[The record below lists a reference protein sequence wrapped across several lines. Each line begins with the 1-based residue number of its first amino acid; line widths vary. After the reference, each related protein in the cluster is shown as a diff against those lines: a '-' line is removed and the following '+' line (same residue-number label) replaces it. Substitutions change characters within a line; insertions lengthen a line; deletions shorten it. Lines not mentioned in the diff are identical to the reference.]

1 MHNVLNNLISIQKEI
16 QQINSNTKVI
26 AVSKTFS
33 IEKIKPIIDSNHNH
47 FGENKV
53 QEALEKWSKIKE
65 NNRNIKLHLIGK
77 LQTNKVKYCLPLFDY
92 IHSLDS
98 IKLADKIANE
108 QAKKNFKPKIFL
120 QINIGDEQQKSG
132 INFKDTKT
140 LYTKIKNDFDLNIVG
155 LMCIPPNVSNTKPFF
170 EKMNQISKKL
180 NLNEL
185 SMGMSNDYLDAA
197 KNSAT
202 FVRIGSKIFGE
213 RN

>member
-1 MHNVLNNLISIQKEI
+1 MHNILDNLISIQKEI

-33 IEKIKPIIDSNHNH
+33 IEKINPIIDSNHNH

-108 QAKKNFKPKIFL
+108 QEKKNFKPKIFL

-132 INFKDTKT
+132 VDFKDTEN
-140 LYTKIKNDFDLNIVG
+140 LYSKIKNDFDLDIVG

-213 RN
+213 RI

>member
-1 MHNVLNNLISIQKEI
+1 M
-16 QQINSNTKVI
+16 
-26 AVSKTFS
+26 
-33 IEKIKPIIDSNHNH
+33 
-47 FGENKV
+47 
-53 QEALEKWSKIKE
+53 
-65 NNRNIKLHLIGK
+65 
-77 LQTNKVKYCLPLFDY
+77 
-92 IHSLDS
+92 DS

-108 QAKKNFKPKIFL
+108 QVKKNFKPKIFL

-170 EKMNQISKKL
+170 EKMNQISKIL

-197 KNSAT
+197 QNSAT

>member
-16 QQINSNTKVI
+16 QQINSNTKII

-33 IEKIKPIIDSNHNH
+33 LEKIKPIIDSNHIH

-65 NNRNIKLHLIGK
+65 NKNINLHLIGK

-108 QAKKNFKPKIFL
+108 QVKKNFKPKIFL

-132 INFKDTKT
+132 VDFKDTENF
-140 LYTKIKNDFDLNIVG
+140 YIKIKNDFDLNIIG
-155 LMCIPPNVSNTKPFF
+155 LMCIPPNVSNTTPFF
-170 EKMNQISKKL
+170 QKMNQISKIL

-213 RN
+213 RT

>member
-1 MHNVLNNLISIQKEI
+1 MHNVLNNLNSIQKEI
-16 QQINSNTKVI
+16 QQINSNTKII

-33 IEKIKPIIDSNHNH
+33 LEKIKPIIDGNHTH

-53 QEALEKWSKIKE
+53 QEAQEKWSKIKE
-65 NNRNIKLHLIGK
+65 ENKNINLHLIGK
-77 LQTNKVKYCLPLFDY
+77 LQTNKVKHCLPLFDY
-92 IHSLDS
+92 IHSLDN

-108 QAKKNFKPKIFL
+108 QVKKNFKPKIFL
-120 QINIGDEQQKSG
+120 QINIGDEQQKRG
-132 INFKDTKT
+132 IDFQDTEN
-140 LYTKIKNDFDLNIVG
+140 LYTKVKNDFDLNIIG

-170 EKMNQISKKL
+170 EKMNQISKIL